1 MKIKS
6 INNAEKFR
14 FHTYDVDVDRLSLS
28 SHSSSVMKFLYSLL
42 YSLLSGVSLS
52 AALIAPRQPAECV
65 AATPGGPLQITADCI
80 DPLYSSPVIESET
93 DQTAPSAHRLVSGYF
108 NGTALQ
114 FNIYLPPKEQFG
126 NRFFQWV
133 YPLQNDDANSDVPDT
148 VAFCFS
154 SKAYVVQVTGT
165 LGYRGD
171 AAGAKLSRTVA
182 AKYYNL
188 PPSRH
193 IYGYVYGGSGG
204 SFVTVGA
211 IENSK
216 GVWDGAVPIV
226 QAVPVSVPNNLA
238 ARALASLVLRNQT
251 SAIED
256 ALQPGGGGDPY
267 AKLNRVQRS
276 ALLEATK
283 FGIALQA
290 WQDFEAVANTNTL
303 AQLAS
308 VVKGLDPTYQN
319 DFWTK
324 QGYLGTEVSELGDL
338 LRAAKFE
345 GSAIIQKVQRDPQN
359 LPLNLTLDSVP
370 ANLPNAGLD
379 YNLYSSDDQ
388 LIGPLTGTLDNS
400 SGIFTLAAGNSNATL
415 SAIATGLKLR
425 IDNRWFI
432 ALHAYY
438 RYQVPSRAG
447 FYGFDQFR
455 NSNGQPIYP
464 QRPAE
469 IGPIVAQSTS
479 GGGTNTGAINTKV
492 IQVDNLFDVDA
503 YPWHA
508 DWYKSQVKASLGSRF
523 NDNYR
528 IWYNDHS
535 NHYFETLPRDQT
547 NYLVQYTGVYHQALR
562 DLVDW
567 VENGKAPPLST
578 NYSVKDSQIIV
589 PASAKDRL
597 GVQPVAQLR
606 VGGKDRITVRAGQT
620 VNFEAKMEVPPGA
633 GKLVKAEW
641 DFNGTGDFVDAGLGS
656 PKDKAVITGKFSYQK
671 PGTYFAGLRITSKRD
686 PQSAFAAILN
696 IDRVRVVVT

>member
-1 MKIKS
+1 
-6 INNAEKFR
+6 
-14 FHTYDVDVDRLSLS
+14 
-28 SHSSSVMKFLYSLL
+28 MKFLYSFL
-42 YSLLSGVSLS
+42 YYILAGSGLST
-52 AALIAPRQPAECV
+52 ALVAPRQAAECV
-65 AATPGGPLQITADCI
+65 AATAGGPIQVTADCI
-80 DPLYSSPVIESET
+80 DPLYSSPVIVSET
-93 DQTAPSAHRLVSGYF
+93 DQTSPSAHRLVSGYF
-108 NGTALQ
+108 NGTGLQ
-114 FNIYLPPKEQFG
+114 FNIYLPPKAQFG

-133 YPLQNDDANSDVPDT
+133 YPIQNADANSVVPDT
-148 VAFCFS
+148 VAFCFN
-154 SKAYVVQVTGT
+154 SKAYAVQVTGT
-165 LGYRGD
+165 SGFRGD
-171 AAGAKLSRTVA
+171 AAGAKFSKLIA

-188 PPSRH
+188 PLTRH

-204 SFVTVGA
+204 SLVAVGA
-211 IENSK
+211 AELSK
-216 GVWDGAVPIV
+216 GVWDGVIPIV

-251 SAIED
+251 SSIED
-256 ALQPGGGGDPY
+256 ALLPGGSDPY
-267 AKLNRVQRS
+267 AKLNSVQRS

-290 WQDFEAVANTNTL
+290 WQGADEVTSTSTL
-303 AQLAS
+303 IQLAS

-324 QGYLGTEVSELGDL
+324 PGYLGTEVSDLGDL
-338 LRAAKFE
+338 VRAAKFE
-345 GSAIIQKVQRDPQN
+345 FTSIIQKVERDGQN
-359 LPLNLTLDSVP
+359 LPLSLILENVP
-370 ANLPNAGLD
+370 ANLPTVGVD

-388 LIGPLTGTLDNS
+388 LIGPLTGTLDSS
-400 SGIFTLAAGNSNATL
+400 SGTFTLTTGNSNATL
-415 SAIATGLKLR
+415 MVIANGLKLR

-438 RYQVPSRAG
+438 RYQVPRRAG

-455 NSNGQPIYP
+455 NANGQPIYP
-464 QRPAE
+464 QRPIE
-469 IGPIVAQSTS
+469 IGSIISKSTS
-479 GGGTNTGAINTKV
+479 GGATHTGAINMKV

-508 DWYKSQVKASLGSRF
+508 DWYRSQVKASLGSRF

-535 NHYFETLPRDQT
+535 DHFFEQLPKNRT

-578 NYSVKDSQIIV
+578 SYTVKDSQIVV

-606 VGGKDRITVRAGQT
+606 VGGQARITVRAGKT

-641 DFNGTGDFVDAGLGS
+641 DFYGTGDFVDAGLGS
-656 PKDKAVITGKFSYQK
+656 PKAKAEITGKFSYPK
-671 PGTYFAGLRITSKRD
+671 PGTYFVGLRVTSKRD
-686 PQSAFAAILN
+686 PQNAFAGIQN
-696 IDRVRVVVT
+696 MDRVRVVVT